1 MILDLAIAERR
12 KRLARARRK
21 RFDALDADHVAGE
34 DAEDCRVVTRACAD
48 VKHALGSRSC
58 HASVIAATMD
68 GCEIVCP
75 SPMASA
81 RSSYAKRTRSRRAK
95 ASRGTRPIASENVRL
110 ANAARDE
117 MLVKSMT

>member
-48 VKHALGSRSC
+48 VIHALGS
-58 HASVIAATMD
+58 
-68 GCEIVCP
+68 
-75 SPMASA
+75 
-81 RSSYAKRTRSRRAK
+81 
-95 ASRGTRPIASENVRL
+95 
-110 ANAARDE
+110 
-117 MLVKSMT
+117 